1 MRTDRLSAAFS
12 ALADPTRR
20 AILRRLA
27 RGETSVG
34 ELAAPFRMS
43 LPAVSRHLKV
53 LAEARLVQRRR
64 EAQRRIC
71 RLRPGALKEV
81 ADWIEQYRRFWE
93 GRLDALADYLETV
106 KNEEESKHGGK
117 KKIRKPGEGR
127 KA

>member
-1 MRTDRLSAAFS
+1 MRTNRLSAAFS

-20 AILRRLA
+20 AIVRRLA

-71 RLRPGALKEV
+71 RLRPAPLKDV
-81 ADWIEQYRRFWE
+81 AEWVEQYRRFWE
-93 GRLDALADYLETV
+93 GRLDALADYLEAV

-117 KKIRKPGEGR
+117 KRIEGR
-127 KA
+127 KGRKA